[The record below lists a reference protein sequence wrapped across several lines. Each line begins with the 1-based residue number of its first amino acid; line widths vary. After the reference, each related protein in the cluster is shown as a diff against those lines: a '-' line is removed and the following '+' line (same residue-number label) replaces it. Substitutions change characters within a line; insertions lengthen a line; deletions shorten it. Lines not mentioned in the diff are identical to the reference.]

1 MDKIEGAFISSAFS
15 RIKLVGSILGAVM
28 LLLMLISVFYRELF
42 NVIPL
47 AVVLEAVLIVW
58 FYFEKNFSKSKI
70 LYGCAWGVAV
80 LFILALL
87 IMESEVG
94 LSLFSF
100 QSLAPLLFSL
110 LLLPIVAFFKKITF
124 LRYVFLAVLLCLIIK
139 DWVC

>member
-58 FYFEKNFSKSKI
+58 FYLEKNFSKSKI